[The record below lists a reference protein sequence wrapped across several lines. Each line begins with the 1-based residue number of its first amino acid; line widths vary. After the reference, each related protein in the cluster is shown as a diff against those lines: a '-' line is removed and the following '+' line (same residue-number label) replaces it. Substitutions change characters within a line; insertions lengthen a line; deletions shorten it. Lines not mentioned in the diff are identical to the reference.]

1 MRSFLVALQF
11 LTRIQLVRQ
20 EYLTVEDFGRS
31 TRCFPL
37 VGAVLGLIYMVAV
50 LISVELLRWEN
61 VNATLWLLLTVVLTG
76 GLHYD
81 GFMDTMDGLFSG
93 RSRERM
99 LEIMRDSRVGSF
111 GALAA
116 MCLLLFNWT
125 AMKDIQAS
133 MSMAALFTMPV
144 IGRMAMVLAIY
155 AFPYARQE
163 GMGKAFAD
171 MVDKK
176 TVSMAALTTILFVV
190 PWGQTAM
197 LALILGLSFG
207 LLLAA
212 YAARKLGGLTGD
224 VYGAVELLTESFV
237 LFVFLWGTRLPGGV
251 EVFWC

>member
-20 EYLTVEDFGRS
+20 EQLTVGDFGRS

-37 VGAVLGLIYMVAV
+37 VGVVLGFIYMLTVFVTAGF
-50 LISVELLRWEN
+50 LPWEN
-61 VNATLWLLLTVVLTG
+61 FNVTVWLLVTVILTG

-81 GFMDTMDGLFSG
+81 GFMDTVDGLFSG

-125 AMKDIQAS
+125 AMRDIPIL
-133 MSMAALFTMPV
+133 MSMTALFVMPI

-155 AFPYARQE
+155 AFPYARPE

-176 TVSMAALTTILFVV
+176 AVSIAGVTTALFVL
-190 PWGQTAM
+190 PWGQSAA
-197 LALILGLSFG
+197 LALFLGIGFG

-212 YAARKLGGLTGD
+212 YIARKLGGLTGD
-224 VYGAVELLTESFV
+224 AYGAVELLTESFV
-237 LFVFLWGTRLPGGV
+237 LFVFLWVPHLPGGM
-251 EVFWC
+251 EILWR

>member
-11 LTRIQLVRQ
+11 LTRIQLVQ
-20 EYLTVEDFGRS
+20 QTQLTVEDFGRS

-37 VGAVLGLIYMVAV
+37 VGAVLGFIYASTVFV
-50 LISVELLRWEN
+50 TINFLQWDNLTI
-61 VNATLWLLLTVVLTG
+61 TIWLLMTVVLTG

-116 MCLLLFNWT
+116 MCLLLFNWS
-125 AMKDIQAS
+125 AMKDIPKL
-133 MSMAALFTMPV
+133 MSMTALFVMPV

-155 AFPYARQE
+155 AFPYARSE

-176 TVSMAALTTILFVV
+176 GVSLAGVTTVLFVV
-190 PWGQTAM
+190 PWGQSAT
-197 LALILGLSFG
+197 LALILGLIFG

-237 LFVFLWGTRLPGGV
+237 LFVFAWATCLPGGM
-251 EVFWC
+251 EFFWR